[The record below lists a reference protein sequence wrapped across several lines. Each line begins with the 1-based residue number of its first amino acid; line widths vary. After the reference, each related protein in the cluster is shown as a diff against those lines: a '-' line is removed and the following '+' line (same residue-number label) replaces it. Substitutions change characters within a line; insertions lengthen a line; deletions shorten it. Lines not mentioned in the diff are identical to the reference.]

1 MFPLGV
7 GVQRYDLFGCES
19 DSDDLHGSSP
29 PPAGTSSSATLQVL
43 DVIPSLG
50 LVRPLLDLLVRHL
63 LVTHHDKIV

>member
-1 MFPLGV
+1 MTCMGPA
-7 GVQRYDLFGCES
+7 
-19 DSDDLHGSSP
+19 
-29 PPAGTSSSATLQVL
+29 PPAGTSSPATLQVL